1 MNTKV
6 RKYLIDLAQKRKT
19 YSYQDVNDACYLGLQ
34 WTGDNDS
41 SEIGRILGEIAE
53 YEFRQGRPLL
63 SAIVFKKG
71 TTEQGEGFYRLCE
84 HLKIGKT
91 KKLKANLFAEL
102 EVGKC
107 LDFWSNQGNYD
118 NYSNE

>member
-6 RKYLIDLAQKRKT
+6 RKYLIDLANKRKT
-19 YSYQDVNDACYLGLQ
+19 CSYSDVNDACNLGLQ
-34 WTGDNDS
+34 WTGDHDS
-41 SEIGRILGEIAE
+41 GEIGRILGEIAE
-53 YEFRQGRPLL
+53 YEFRQGRPLI

-71 TTEQGEGFYRLCE
+71 TTEQGEGFYRICE
-84 HLKIGKT
+84 YLNIGTT

-107 LDFWSNQGNYD
+107 FDFWSDPGNYRQFCD
-118 NYSNE
+118 